1 MSIFSINDNSNYG
14 SILSQ
19 SKANKESKENSK
31 ISFANT
37 FLKQNASK
45 LNEIQNANSQTL
57 ARSEVLSNN
66 NALSNNSNSTNI
78 SNSSNTNLSINNAT
92 KTSSPNYDISSEFKN
107 SIYTLKYK
115 QADTSNIVSL
125 AYGYGVDANG
135 YMGSDFNK
143 AAGLPEDFKIHK
155 STLDEIKKAAENDP
169 VVSSTKEYLGVSEY
183 YTNIDMAETIKQYYN
198 LFFNALGQSFPN
210 DKTSFSE
217 ADINSM
223 PSGYAIDGFY
233 NGYGAFK
240 HPDAIRNDDIAIKS
254 IADYSNVLISNIYR
268 SQEQLNEA
276 NSIYSDSAGLISGI
290 KPETLGLSLEEIKN
304 VSKGEDWQFNPD
316 MSVYPQ
322 NEYGSYS
329 KEALF
334 MSLIK
339 SQEGRILYSPKTT
352 LNPTIE
358 AYNRAMAKESFS
370 GPAIHLDSIMTGKS
384 DFKSFFRYWAERGI
398 AEGDLY
404 MYENNIP
411 KESAMGNW
419 ALDAE
424 IKQALA
430 NGWKAKPST
439 INSYADSIM
448 DRLNNLI
455 GQTRV

>member
-1 MSIFSINDNSNYG
+1 MSIFSINDNSNYT

-19 SKANKESKENSK
+19 AKANKESKENSK
-31 ISFANT
+31 ISFANA

-45 LNEIQNANSQTL
+45 LSDIESKNSQTL
-57 ARSEVLSNN
+57 ARSEILSNN

-115 QADTSNIVSL
+115 QADLSTDT
-125 AYGYGVDANG
+125 AYGYSVDKDG

-155 STLDEIKKAAENDP
+155 STLDEIKKAAENEPYIADM
-169 VVSSTKEYLGVSEY
+169 KQYFGVSEY

-198 LFFNALGQSFPN
+198 LFSNALGQSFPN

-223 PSGYAIDGFY
+223 PSGYGVSGTQSMDF
-233 NGYGAFK
+233 
-240 HPDAIRNDDIAIKS
+240 NDP
-254 IADYSNVLISNIYR
+254 SNRMNITHLRDFSNSLISNVY
-268 SQEQLNEA
+268 QTPEQAKEA
-276 NSIYSDSAGLISGI
+276 NEIWFDSGCMIKGLSS
-290 KPETLGLSLEEIKN
+290 ETLGLSLEEIKN

-322 NEYGSYS
+322 NEDGSYS

-334 MSLIK
+334 MSFLK
-339 SQEGRILYSPKTT
+339 SQGGQPIESPKTT

-424 IKQALA
+424 IKQAIA

>member
-1 MSIFSINDNSNYG
+1 MSIFSINDNSNYN

-19 SKANKESKENSK
+19 AKANKESKENSK
-31 ISFANT
+31 ISFANA

-57 ARSEVLSNN
+57 ARSEVL
-66 NALSNNSNSTNI
+66 NSTNTTNT
-78 SNSSNTNLSINNAT
+78 SNNTNFSISS

-115 QADTSNIVSL
+115 QVDISNTSTNT
-125 AYGYGVDANG
+125 AYGYSVDKDG
-135 YMGSDFNK
+135 YMGEDFNK

-155 STLDEIKKAAENDP
+155 STLDEIKKAAENEPYIADM
-169 VVSSTKEYLGVSEY
+169 KQYFGVSEY

-198 LFFNALGQSFPN
+198 LFSNALGQSFPN
-210 DKTSFSE
+210 DKTSFSQ

-223 PSGYAIDGFY
+223 PKGYAI
-233 NGYGAFK
+233 NG
-240 HPDAIRNDDIAIKS
+240 IKS
-254 IADYSNVLISNIYR
+254 MDFNDPSNRMNITHLRDFSNSLISNVYKTP
-268 SQEQLNEA
+268 EQAKEA
-276 NSIYSDSAGLISGI
+276 DEIWLDSGCMIKGLSS
-290 KPETLGLSLEEIKN
+290 ETLGLSLEEIKN

-322 NEYGSYS
+322 NEDGSYS

-334 MSLIK
+334 MSFLK
-339 SQEGRILYSPKTT
+339 SYGSGQPVESPKTT
-352 LNPTIE
+352 LNPKVE

-370 GPAIHLDSIMTGKS
+370 GPAISIDSIMTGKS

-398 AEGDLY
+398 EEGDLY

-439 INSYADSIM
+439 IDSYADSIM
-448 DRLNNLI
+448 DRLNNLL

>member
-1 MSIFSINDNSNYG
+1 MSIFSINDNSNYS

-31 ISFANT
+31 ISFANA

-45 LNEIQNANSQTL
+45 LNEIQSANSQTL
-57 ARSEVLSNN
+57 IKSEVLNSG
-66 NALSNNSNSTNI
+66 SNSTLDTNYGLF
-78 SNSSNTNLSINNAT
+78 SDFQNTVH
-92 KTSSPNYDISSEFKN
+92 
-107 SIYTLKYK
+107 TLKYK
-115 QADTSNIVSL
+115 QADLNNASSL

-143 AAGLPEDFKIHK
+143 AAGLPNDFKIHK
-155 STLDEIKKAAENDP
+155 STLDEIKKAAENEPYIADM
-169 VVSSTKEYLGVSEY
+169 KQYFGVSEY

-198 LFFNALGQSFPN
+198 LFSNALGQSFPN

-223 PSGYAIDGFY
+223 PSGYGVSGTQSMDF
-233 NGYGAFK
+233 
-240 HPDAIRNDDIAIKS
+240 NDS
-254 IADYSNVLISNIYR
+254 SNRMNITHLRDLSNSLISNVYKTP
-268 SQEQLNEA
+268 EQAKEA
-276 NSIYSDSAGLISGI
+276 DDLWLDSGCMIKGLSS
-290 KPETLGLSLEEIKN
+290 ETLGLSLEEIKN

-322 NEYGSYS
+322 NEDGSYS

-334 MSLIK
+334 MSFLK
-339 SQEGRILYSPKTT
+339 SQGGQPIESPKTT

-424 IKQALA
+424 IKQAIA
-430 NGWKAKPST
+430 NGWKASSES
-439 INSYADSIM
+439 INSFADSIA
-448 DRLNNLI
+448 DRLNNLLE
-455 GQTRV
+455 QTRV

>member
-1 MSIFSINDNSNYG
+1 MITQT
-14 SILSQ
+14 ILLYFHKQ
-19 SKANKESKENSK
+19 KLIKKVKKNSK
-31 ISFANT
+31 ISFANA

-57 ARSEVLSNN
+57 ARSEVL
-66 NALSNNSNSTNI
+66 NSTNTTNT
-78 SNSSNTNLSINNAT
+78 SNNTNFSISS
-92 KTSSPNYDISSEFKN
+92 KTNSPNYDISSEFKN

-115 QADTSNIVSL
+115 QADISTSTNT
-125 AYGYGVDANG
+125 AYGYSVDKDG

-155 STLDEIKKAAENDP
+155 STLDEIKKAAENEPYIADM
-169 VVSSTKEYLGVSEY
+169 KQYFGVSEY

-198 LFFNALGQSFPN
+198 LFSNALGQSFPN

-223 PSGYAIDGFY
+223 PSGYGVSGTQWMDF
-233 NGYGAFK
+233 
-240 HPDAIRNDDIAIKS
+240 NDP
-254 IADYSNVLISNIYR
+254 SNRMNITGLKDFSNSLISNIYKTP
-268 SQEQLNEA
+268 EQAKEA
-276 NSIYSDSAGLISGI
+276 NDLWADSGYMIDGLLP
-290 KPETLGLSLEEIKN
+290 KTLGLSLEEIKN

-322 NEYGSYS
+322 NEDGSYS
-329 KEALF
+329 KETLF
-334 MSLIK
+334 MSFLK
-339 SQEGRILYSPKTT
+339 SQGGQPVESLKTT
-352 LNPTIE
+352 LNPKVE
-358 AYNRAMAKESFS
+358 AYNTAMAKESFS
-370 GPAIHLDSIMTGKS
+370 TTSVDIGDIMTGKV
-384 DFKSFFRYWAERGI
+384 DFASLFKYLASKNGKL
-398 AEGDLY
+398 EGQLY

-411 KESAMGNW
+411 KESAIGNW

>member
-1 MSIFSINDNSNYG
+1 MSIFSINDNSNYN

-19 SKANKESKENSK
+19 AKANKESKENSK
-31 ISFANT
+31 ISFANS

-57 ARSEVLSNN
+57 ARSEVL
-66 NALSNNSNSTNI
+66 NSTNTTNT
-78 SNSSNTNLSINNAT
+78 SNNTNFSISS
-92 KTSSPNYDISSEFKN
+92 KTSSPNYNISSEFKN

-115 QADTSNIVSL
+115 QADISNNT
-125 AYGYGVDANG
+125 AYGYSVDKDG

-198 LFFNALGQSFPN
+198 LFSNALGQSFPN

-223 PSGYAIDGFY
+223 PKGYAI
-233 NGYGAFK
+233 NG
-240 HPDAIRNDDIAIKS
+240 IKS
-254 IADYSNVLISNIYR
+254 MDFNDPGNRMNITHLRDFSNSSIANIY
-268 SQEQLNEA
+268 QTPEQMKEA
-276 NSIYSDSAGLISGI
+276 ESLYIQSGSLIDGI
-290 KPETLGLSLEEIKN
+290 NGHSFGLSLEEIKN

-322 NEYGSYS
+322 NEDGSYS

-334 MSLIK
+334 MSFLK
-339 SQEGRILYSPKTT
+339 SYGSGQPVESPKTT
-352 LNPTIE
+352 LNPKVE
-358 AYNRAMAKESFS
+358 AYNRAMAKESFN
-370 GPAIHLDSIMTGKS
+370 GDSIALNDIMTGKV
-384 DFKSFFRYWAERGI
+384 DFASLLKGYAQDGW
-398 AEGDLY
+398 
-404 MYENNIP
+404 
-411 KESAMGNW
+411 
-419 ALDAE
+419 LDADIYAME
-424 IKQALA
+424 KGVAWQNTSIGYGGAWFDNQFNQAKA
-430 NGWKAKPST
+430 NGWKASSES
-439 INSYADSIM
+439 INSYVGSIM

>member
-1 MSIFSINDNSNYG
+1 
-14 SILSQ
+14 
-19 SKANKESKENSK
+19 ESKENSK
-31 ISFANT
+31 ISFANA

-57 ARSEVLSNN
+57 ARSEVL
-66 NALSNNSNSTNI
+66 NSTNTTNT
-78 SNSSNTNLSINNAT
+78 SNNTNFSISS

-115 QADTSNIVSL
+115 QADISNTSTNT
-125 AYGYGVDANG
+125 AYGYSVDKDG

-169 VVSSTKEYLGVSEY
+169 VASSTKEYLGVSEY

-198 LFFNALGQSFPN
+198 LFSNALGQSFPN

-223 PSGYAIDGFY
+223 PSGYGVSGTQWMDF
-233 NGYGAFK
+233 
-240 HPDAIRNDDIAIKS
+240 NDP
-254 IADYSNVLISNIYR
+254 SNRMNITGLKDFSNSLISNVYKTP
-268 SQEQLNEA
+268 EQAKEA
-276 NSIYSDSAGLISGI
+276 DDLWVDSGYMIDGLLP
-290 KPETLGLSLEEIKN
+290 KTLGLSLEEIKN

-322 NEYGSYS
+322 NEDGSYS

-334 MSLIK
+334 MSFLK
-339 SQEGRILYSPKTT
+339 AQNGQPVESPKTT

-370 GPAIHLDSIMTGKS
+370 TTSVDIGDIMTGKV
-384 DFKSFFRYWAERGI
+384 DFASLFKYLASKNGKL
-398 AEGDLY
+398 EGQLY

-424 IKQALA
+424 IKQAIA

>member
-31 ISFANT
+31 ISFANA

-45 LNEIQNANSQTL
+45 LSDIESKNSQTL
-57 ARSEVLSNN
+57 ARSEILSNN

-143 AAGLPEDFKIHK
+143 AAGLPNDFKIHK

-198 LFFNALGQSFPN
+198 LFSNALGQSFPN

-223 PSGYAIDGFY
+223 PKGYAI
-233 NGYGAFK
+233 NG
-240 HPDAIRNDDIAIKS
+240 IKS
-254 IADYSNVLISNIYR
+254 MDFNDPSNRMNITHLRDFSNSSITNIY
-268 SQEQLNEA
+268 QTPEQMKEA
-276 NSIYSDSAGLISGI
+276 ESLYIQSGSLIDGI
-290 KPETLGLSLEEIKN
+290 NGHSFGLSLEEIKN

-322 NEYGSYS
+322 NEDGSYS

-334 MSLIK
+334 MSFLK
-339 SQEGRILYSPKTT
+339 SYGSGQPVESSETT
-352 LNPTIE
+352 LNPKVE
-358 AYNRAMAKESFS
+358 AYNRAMAKESFN
-370 GPAIHLDSIMTGKS
+370 GDSIALNDIITGKV
-384 DFKSFFRYWAERGI
+384 DFASLLKGYAQDGW
-398 AEGDLY
+398 
-404 MYENNIP
+404 
-411 KESAMGNW
+411 
-419 ALDAE
+419 LDADIYAME
-424 IKQALA
+424 KGVAWQNTSIGYGGAWFDNQFNQAKA
-430 NGWKAKPST
+430 NGWKASSES
-439 INSYADSIM
+439 INSFADSIA

>member
-1 MSIFSINDNSNYG
+1 MSIFSINDNSNYN

-31 ISFANT
+31 ISFANA

-45 LNEIQNANSQTL
+45 LSDIESKNSQTL

-66 NALSNNSNSTNI
+66 NALNNSSNSTNI

-115 QADTSNIVSL
+115 QADISTSTNT
-125 AYGYGVDANG
+125 AYGYSVDKDG

-155 STLDEIKKAAENDP
+155 STLDEIKKAAENEPYIADM
-169 VVSSTKEYLGVSEY
+169 KQYFGVSEY

-198 LFFNALGQSFPN
+198 LFSNALGQSFPN

-223 PSGYAIDGFY
+223 PKGYAI
-233 NGYGAFK
+233 NG
-240 HPDAIRNDDIAIKS
+240 IKS
-254 IADYSNVLISNIYR
+254 MDFNDPSNRMNITHLRDFSNSLISNVYKTP
-268 SQEQLNEA
+268 EQAKEA
-276 NSIYSDSAGLISGI
+276 DEIWLDSGCMIKGLSS
-290 KPETLGLSLEEIKN
+290 ETLGLSLEEIKN

-322 NEYGSYS
+322 NEDGSYS
-329 KEALF
+329 KETLF
-334 MSLIK
+334 MSFLK
-339 SQEGRILYSPKTT
+339 SQGGQPIESLKTT
-352 LNPTIE
+352 LNPKVE

-398 AEGDLY
+398 EEGDLY

-424 IKQALA
+424 IKQAIA

>member
-1 MSIFSINDNSNYG
+1 MNDNSNYG

-31 ISFANT
+31 ISFANA

-45 LNEIQNANSQTL
+45 LSDIESKNSQTL
-57 ARSEVLSNN
+57 ARSEILSNN

-155 STLDEIKKAAENDP
+155 STLDEIKKAAENEPYIADM
-169 VVSSTKEYLGVSEY
+169 KQYFGVSEY

-223 PSGYAIDGFY
+223 PSGYGVSGTQSMDF
-233 NGYGAFK
+233 
-240 HPDAIRNDDIAIKS
+240 NDP
-254 IADYSNVLISNIYR
+254 SNRMNITHLRDFSNSLISNVY
-268 SQEQLNEA
+268 QTPEQAKEA
-276 NSIYSDSAGLISGI
+276 NEIWFDSGCMIKGLSS
-290 KPETLGLSLEEIKN
+290 ETLGLSLEEIKN

-322 NEYGSYS
+322 NEDGSYS

-334 MSLIK
+334 MSFLK
-339 SQEGRILYSPKTT
+339 SQGGQPIESPKTT

-424 IKQALA
+424 IKQAIA

>member
-1 MSIFSINDNSNYG
+1 
-14 SILSQ
+14 
-19 SKANKESKENSK
+19 ANKESKENSK
-31 ISFANT
+31 ISFANA

-57 ARSEVLSNN
+57 VRSEVL
-66 NALSNNSNSTNI
+66 NSTNTTNT
-78 SNSSNTNLSINNAT
+78 SNNTNFSISS

-115 QADTSNIVSL
+115 QVDLNTDT
-125 AYGYGVDANG
+125 AYGYSVDKDG

-198 LFFNALGQSFPN
+198 LFSNALGQSFPN

-223 PSGYAIDGFY
+223 PSGYGVSGTQWMDF
-233 NGYGAFK
+233 
-240 HPDAIRNDDIAIKS
+240 NDP
-254 IADYSNVLISNIYR
+254 SNRMNITGLKDFSNSLISNIYKTP
-268 SQEQLNEA
+268 EQAKEA
-276 NSIYSDSAGLISGI
+276 NDLWADSGYMIDGLLP
-290 KPETLGLSLEEIKN
+290 KTLGLSLEEIKN

-322 NEYGSYS
+322 NEDGSYS

-334 MSLIK
+334 MSFLK
-339 SQEGRILYSPKTT
+339 SQGGQPVESPKTT
-352 LNPTIE
+352 LNPKVE
-358 AYNRAMAKESFS
+358 AYNTAMAKESFS
-370 GPAIHLDSIMTGKS
+370 TTSVDIGDIMTGKV
-384 DFKSFFRYWAERGI
+384 DFASLFKYLASKNGKL
-398 AEGDLY
+398 EGQLY

-411 KESAMGNW
+411 KESAIGNW

-439 INSYADSIM
+439 IDSYADSIM

>member
-1 MSIFSINDNSNYG
+1 MSIFSINDNSNYN

-31 ISFANT
+31 ISFANA

-45 LNEIQNANSQTL
+45 LSDIESKNSQTL
-57 ARSEVLSNN
+57 ARSEILSNN
-66 NALSNNSNSTNI
+66 NALNNSSNSTNI
-78 SNSSNTNLSINNAT
+78 SNSSNTNLSINNTT

-115 QADTSNIVSL
+115 QVDLSTDT
-125 AYGYGVDANG
+125 AYGYSVDKDG

-143 AAGLPEDFKIHK
+143 ATGLPEDFKIHK
-155 STLDEIKKAAENDP
+155 STLDEIKKAAENEPYIADM
-169 VVSSTKEYLGVSEY
+169 KQYFGVSEY

-198 LFFNALGQSFPN
+198 LFSNALGQSFPN

-223 PSGYAIDGFY
+223 PKGYAI
-233 NGYGAFK
+233 NG
-240 HPDAIRNDDIAIKS
+240 IKS
-254 IADYSNVLISNIYR
+254 MDFNDPSNRMNITHLRDFSNSLISNVYKTP
-268 SQEQLNEA
+268 EQAKEA
-276 NSIYSDSAGLISGI
+276 DEIWLDSGCMIKGLSS
-290 KPETLGLSLEEIKN
+290 ETLGLSLEEIKN

-322 NEYGSYS
+322 NEDGSYS
-329 KEALF
+329 KETLF
-334 MSLIK
+334 MSFLK
-339 SQEGRILYSPKTT
+339 SQGGQPVESLKTT
-352 LNPTIE
+352 LNPKVE

-398 AEGDLY
+398 EEGDLY

-424 IKQALA
+424 IKQAIA

>member
-1 MSIFSINDNSNYG
+1 MSIFSINDNSNYN

-19 SKANKESKENSK
+19 AKANKESKENSK
-31 ISFANT
+31 ISFANA

-57 ARSEVLSNN
+57 ARSEVL
-66 NALSNNSNSTNI
+66 NSTNTTNT
-78 SNSSNTNLSINNAT
+78 SNNTNFSISS

-115 QADTSNIVSL
+115 QADISTSTNT
-125 AYGYGVDANG
+125 AYGYSVDKDG

-198 LFFNALGQSFPN
+198 LFSNALGQSFPN

-223 PSGYAIDGFY
+223 PKGYAI
-233 NGYGAFK
+233 NG
-240 HPDAIRNDDIAIKS
+240 IKS
-254 IADYSNVLISNIYR
+254 MDFNDPSNRMNITGLKDFSNSLISNIYKTP
-268 SQEQLNEA
+268 EQAKEA
-276 NSIYSDSAGLISGI
+276 NDLWADSGYMIDGLLP
-290 KPETLGLSLEEIKN
+290 KTLGLSLEEIKN

-322 NEYGSYS
+322 NEDGSYS
-329 KEALF
+329 KETLF
-334 MSLIK
+334 MSFLK
-339 SQEGRILYSPKTT
+339 SQGGQPVESSETT
-352 LNPTIE
+352 LNPKVE
-358 AYNRAMAKESFS
+358 AYNTAMAKESFS
-370 GPAIHLDSIMTGKS
+370 TTSVDIGDIMTGKV
-384 DFKSFFRYWAERGI
+384 DFASLFKYLASKNGKL
-398 AEGDLY
+398 EGQLY

-411 KESAMGNW
+411 KESAIGNW

>member
-1 MSIFSINDNSNYG
+1 MSIFSINDNSNYT

-19 SKANKESKENSK
+19 AKANKESKENSK
-31 ISFANT
+31 ISFANA

-57 ARSEVLSNN
+57 ARSEVL
-66 NALSNNSNSTNI
+66 NSTNTTNT
-78 SNSSNTNLSINNAT
+78 SNNTNFSISS

-115 QADTSNIVSL
+115 QADISNNT
-125 AYGYGVDANG
+125 AYGYSVDKDG

-155 STLDEIKKAAENDP
+155 STLDEIKKAAENEPYIADM
-169 VVSSTKEYLGVSEY
+169 KQYFGVSEY

-198 LFFNALGQSFPN
+198 LFSNALGQSFPN

-223 PSGYAIDGFY
+223 PSGYGVSGTQWMDF
-233 NGYGAFK
+233 
-240 HPDAIRNDDIAIKS
+240 NDP
-254 IADYSNVLISNIYR
+254 SNRMNITGLKDFSNSLISNIYKTP
-268 SQEQLNEA
+268 EQAKEA
-276 NSIYSDSAGLISGI
+276 NDLWADSGYMIDGLLP
-290 KPETLGLSLEEIKN
+290 KTLGLSLEEIKN

-322 NEYGSYS
+322 NEDGSYS
-329 KEALF
+329 KETLF
-334 MSLIK
+334 MSFLK
-339 SQEGRILYSPKTT
+339 SQGGQPVESLKTT
-352 LNPTIE
+352 LNPKVE
-358 AYNRAMAKESFS
+358 AYNTAMAKESFS
-370 GPAIHLDSIMTGKS
+370 TTSVDIGDIMTGKV
-384 DFKSFFRYWAERGI
+384 DFASLFKYLASKNGKL
-398 AEGDLY
+398 EGQLY

-411 KESAMGNW
+411 KESAIGNW

-430 NGWKAKPST
+430 NGWKASSES
-439 INSYADSIM
+439 INSYVGSIM
-448 DRLNNLI
+448 DRLNNLL

>member
-19 SKANKESKENSK
+19 AKANKESKENSK
-31 ISFANT
+31 ISFANA

-57 ARSEVLSNN
+57 ARSEVL
-66 NALSNNSNSTNI
+66 NSTNTTNT
-78 SNSSNTNLSINNAT
+78 SNNTNFSISS

-115 QADTSNIVSL
+115 QVDLNTDT
-125 AYGYGVDANG
+125 AYGYSVDKDG

-198 LFFNALGQSFPN
+198 LFSNALGQSFPN

-223 PSGYAIDGFY
+223 PSGYGVSGTQWMDF
-233 NGYGAFK
+233 
-240 HPDAIRNDDIAIKS
+240 NDP
-254 IADYSNVLISNIYR
+254 SNRMNITGLKDFSNSLISNIYKTP
-268 SQEQLNEA
+268 EQAKEA
-276 NSIYSDSAGLISGI
+276 NDLWADSGYMIDGLLP
-290 KPETLGLSLEEIKN
+290 KTLGLSLEEIKN

-322 NEYGSYS
+322 NEDGSYS

-334 MSLIK
+334 MSFLK
-339 SQEGRILYSPKTT
+339 SYGSGQPVESPKTT
-352 LNPTIE
+352 LNPKVE
-358 AYNRAMAKESFS
+358 AYNRAMAKESFN
-370 GPAIHLDSIMTGKS
+370 GDSIALNDIMTGKV
-384 DFKSFFRYWAERGI
+384 DFASLLKGYAQDGW
-398 AEGDLY
+398 
-404 MYENNIP
+404 
-411 KESAMGNW
+411 
-419 ALDAE
+419 LDAD
-424 IKQALA
+424 I
-430 NGWKAKPST
+430 
-439 INSYADSIM
+439 YA
-448 DRLNNLI
+448 
-455 GQTRV
+455 